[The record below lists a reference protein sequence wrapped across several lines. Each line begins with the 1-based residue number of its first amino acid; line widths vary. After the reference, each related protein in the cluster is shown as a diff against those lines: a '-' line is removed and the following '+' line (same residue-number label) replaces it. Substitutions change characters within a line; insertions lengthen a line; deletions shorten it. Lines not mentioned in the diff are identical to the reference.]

1 VFNVRDMHHIQK
13 DILQNLAGNSPL
25 RFSNLQPPHIPN
37 NTFSYHLKKL
47 LEAGYIQLTPSGYVA
62 TRKALKNLQFSDNS
76 HIKRTIAPAMIS
88 IIYVTQPNGE
98 ILLLKRRR
106 RPFVDWYGIPSGL
119 IHQGE
124 TLHAAA
130 RRELYEKTGLGAGEN
145 LEFCGVLDFQ
155 YHQPVS
161 GDLFVHAIAFIY
173 KYNINAKQLSTLN
186 MTSDYGELMWSNLDH
201 DMILP
206 EVYTIDNLVQNKG
219 TGITSVDFDEPTL

>member
-1 VFNVRDMHHIQK
+1 MFNVRDMHHIQK
-13 DILQNLAGNSPL
+13 DILQNLTSNSPL
-25 RFSNLQPPHIPN
+25 RFSNLQPSHIPN

-47 LEAGYIQLTPSGYVA
+47 LEAGYIQLTPSGYIA

-76 HIKRTIAPAMIS
+76 HVKRTIAPAMLS

-98 ILLLKRRR
+98 VLLLKRRR
-106 RPFVDWYGIPSGL
+106 RPFVNWYGIPSGL

-130 RRELYEKTGLGAGEN
+130 RRELYEKTGLGAN
-145 LEFCGVLDFQ
+145 KDLEFCGVLDFQ

-173 KYNINAKQLSTLN
+173 KYKISTEQLKSLN
-186 MTSDYGELMWSNLDH
+186 MASEYGELMWSNLGH

-206 EVYTIDNLVQNKG
+206 EVYTIDDLVQKNNSD
-219 TGITSVDFDEPTL
+219 IISVDFDEPTL